1 MLDLIGKLP
10 LAHIIH
16 CGDLESVQFTGL
28 KVVGSVEWLI
38 IGGNE
43 GEQHEFTRVSIAF
56 IPVDLVEV
64 YW

>member
-16 CGDLESVQFTGL
+16 CGDLESVQFTGI

-43 GEQHEFTRVSIAF
+43 GE
-56 IPVDLVEV
+56 
-64 YW
+64 